1 MNVIKHA
8 DGSVSIGCLEDMKTV
23 YTEEVKEVEET
34 PKAEKPKKATK
45 KK

>member
-1 MNVIKHA
+1 MGMLLRRHHVNPAEGEKPSEVRR
-8 DGSVSIGCLEDMKTV
+8 
-23 YTEEVKEVEET
+23 EE